1 MNVSLYTEFVIS
13 NDEEE
18 EEIIE
23 LYKHATLFDEFM
35 YDAGNH
41 LALVLYDYYKMV
53 TTACKDMY
61 VSQAAFFIEVDELD
75 QKKGSNSEELKKM
88 G

>member
-1 MNVSLYTEFVIS
+1 
-13 NDEEE
+13 
-18 EEIIE
+18 
-23 LYKHATLFDEFM
+23 M